1 MKKQVHLAVTLT
13 GESAKDFPA
22 GDVLAQG
29 IYDGLPKEW
38 YDQDIDSYAITD
50 IVGTDAEMWD
60 AQEKYLATLRAEL
73 EQERKFTAHLDAQVN
88 NLVQEKEEYRLANIV
103 NLGRIENMKKSPD
116 PIARDRIIE
125 NLTEKNDN
133 QAAQLDDLTLTNT
146 GLRDELVAV
155 DTELSNVKG
164 KYDDSLL
171 DWKVAIKERDDAIN
185 RADRNYAALEQ
196 QGTVADD
203 ETARADRLATD
214 LKGCQKANRTYMG
227 MNRAQATA
235 IDTVKGAMQTL
246 GYTFAF
252 EESFDDLKAALGGIR
267 QYIDDASSEVGIA
280 EQELSNIETER

>member
-1 MKKQVHLAVTLT
+1 MIKKIHLAVTLV
-13 GESAKDFPA
+13 GESDAAFPA

-29 IYDGLPKEW
+29 IYDGIPKEW
-38 YDQDIDSYAITD
+38 YDDNIADYAISS
-50 IVGTDAEMWD
+50 IVGTDEAQWD
-60 AQEKYLATLRAEL
+60 AQEKRLVRMDAEL
-73 EQERKFTAHLDAQVN
+73 VQEKRLTAHLDEQV
-88 NLVQEKEEYRLANIV
+88 VRLAKR
-103 NLGRIENMKKSPD
+103 LDLIEPMNQ
-116 PIARDRIIE
+116 DRIIE

-133 QAAQLDDLTLTNT
+133 QVTIIDAQRTRIHGLIGDADQRNDVVA
-146 GLRDELVAV
+146 GLRDELAAV

-227 MNRAQATA
+227 MNKAQATA
-235 IDTVKGAMQTL
+235 IDAVKGAMQTL